1 MFSLMNMWTL
11 CTCGQLLGNRKHSVV
26 ASYKPSML
34 VTGVRF
40 PVCALLCACIWCS
53 CSTDL
58 LDGVLGLSAV
68 VEPRLT
74 IGPVA

>member
-1 MFSLMNMWTL
+1 MLNLMKTRTL
-11 CTCGQLLGNRKHSVV
+11 CTCGQVLGNRTHSVV

-40 PVCALLCACIWCS
+40 PVCAFLCACIWSPCEA
-53 CSTDL
+53 DP
-58 LDGVLGLSAV
+58 LDGMLGLSAV
-68 VEPRLT
+68 MEPRLT